1 MQIYFVDTVFAFIF
15 SKFAVAGI
23 LSNYLI
29 IKCLP
34 IMTKHVPLF
43 YLSEVFGY
51 WRYSSLLYNLCSS
64 GIGWQMAES
73 PELFDTAFTLQER
86 LDIPDGFVQRE
97 MVYISIL
104 LGTLVLCLFFSSCR
118 GGWRN
123 WGKGTGRGICNCW
136 KAFLIIFPLRQKW
149 RMWMMGC
156 AILLE

>member
-51 WRYSSLLYNLCSS
+51 
-64 GIGWQMAES
+64 
-73 PELFDTAFTLQER
+73 
-86 LDIPDGFVQRE
+86 
-97 MVYISIL
+97 
-104 LGTLVLCLFFSSCR
+104 
-118 GGWRN
+118 
-123 WGKGTGRGICNCW
+123 
-136 KAFLIIFPLRQKW
+136 
-149 RMWMMGC
+149 
-156 AILLE
+156 